1 MSIALVTHYINPYRL
16 PLYRLLHERHSVET
30 YCFGGE
36 ADYVPRAVRDLDAQ
50 LANAPFT
57 AHRLPHQRDAAA
69 VAERHDAVVATVTG
83 KVALPAAYFGARRA
97 RKPFILWTS
106 LWRHPRTAQ
115 HVLSYPLMRH
125 LYRRA
130 DAVITYGPHVSRY
143 VSRYRHSPD
152 TTFIAP
158 QAVDSDV
165 FGRPVSDSEIAAWR
179 EEVGVPEGPLVLYV
193 GRLVKEKGVE
203 DLLAAWRRLR
213 PAANSWLCL
222 VGEGPLERLARD
234 GVPNVAFA
242 GWLSQERLPVA
253 YAAADLLV
261 VPSITTRLFLEP
273 WGLVCNEAMSQ
284 GRPVI
289 ATTAVGAAP
298 GGLVKDGETGL
309 VVPERDEAALAE
321 AIGRLLEDAELRER
335 LGRRAREVVADYN
348 YDRAADAFGRAFA
361 ACGLISGS

>member
-16 PLYRLLHERHSVET
+16 PLYRLLHERYGVET
-30 YCFGGE
+30 YCFGGD
-36 ADYVPRAVRDLDAQ
+36 ADYVSRPVRDLDAQ
-50 LANAPFT
+50 LAKAPFT
-57 AHRLPHQRDAAA
+57 AHRLRRQRDAAA
-69 VAERHDAVVATVTG
+69 VAERHDAVIATVTG

-115 HVLSYPLMRH
+115 HLLSYPFMRH

-143 VSRYRHSPD
+143 VSHYRRSAG
-152 TTFIAP
+152 TTFIAA
-158 QAVDSDV
+158 QAVDPAV
-165 FGRPVSDSEIAAWR
+165 FARPVSESEIAAWR
-179 EEVGVPEGPLVLYV
+179 AEAGVPAGRLALYV

-213 PAANSWLCL
+213 PDAQSWLCL
-222 VGEGPLERLARD
+222 VGEGPLERLGRD
-234 GVPNVAFA
+234 AVPNVAFT
-242 GWLSQERLPVA
+242 GWLSQEQLPVA
-253 YAAADLLV
+253 YAAADFLV
-261 VPSITTRLFLEP
+261 VPSVTTRLFLEP
-273 WGLVCNEAMSQ
+273 WGLVANEAMSQ

-298 GGLVKDGETGL
+298 GGLVRDEDTGL

-321 AIGRLLEDAELRER
+321 AIGRLLEDPELRER

-361 ACGLISGS
+361 ACGLIPAA